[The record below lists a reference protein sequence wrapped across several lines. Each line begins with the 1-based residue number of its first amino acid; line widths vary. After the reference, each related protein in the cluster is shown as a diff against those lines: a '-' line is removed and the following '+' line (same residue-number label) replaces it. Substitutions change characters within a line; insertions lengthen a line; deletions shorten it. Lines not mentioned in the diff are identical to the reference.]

1 MDKENNLNS
10 INLLEKNI
18 NNLYNTNKIQINSII
33 EDINEL
39 SGLELNNYT
48 QNNITNYI
56 INYPIQ
62 NFTYS
67 KFTEKISRKK
77 YDEIN
82 IKYNDKEE
90 IEKYKENIHFLKE
103 QVLNT
108 QTLPITDQM
117 NAIICENQTLK
128 EVLNDIEN
136 EMLKPDTNVNERNVA
151 VIKIKQKQI
160 GIYENKLDE
169 LYKNTIQKPL
179 DLDNKNEDA
188 IDISNEII
196 KNRLLYNCYKLDY
209 EDKIKDLQN
218 DIDQLR
224 LNLLGVKHVDIT
236 EPTIEQHILE
246 IYDIMDNYLEDIENK
261 LRINYDN
268 NYIKFRSSNKKRSNS
283 RISTSSLSPSR
294 LIKTQ
299 LKSTKTPYRTS
310 KTPSGMAKTP
320 SRVLK
325 HNRENVDVD
334 KEMIYQG
341 LIYQE
346 KCSDI
351 LSEDKRAINQTSNII
366 GYLRG
371 DIRKQLDIIVQEC
384 HSYLLQ
390 KSLQMEHKIQEIYD
404 EKIRLKANAVVTA
417 EHKEKAYNEKIFDL
431 KKMYFS
437 EYKVGLTKKITK
449 LDKSFKEYQNNVSNA
464 LKIHKISAEKIK
476 EYSIIQYNS
485 LRDEKRQLVLKD
497 EIEESYKIQY
507 KNFTENFE
515 KIVKEQD
522 NRIKELEKLY
532 DKEKRKENNASVSKK
547 VIDDV
552 LDISKYYENQIK
564 SIETYYKKKYD
575 EIIRK
580 IDDENSNIDFDIF
593 LKNIPT
599 MNGYINSNVSTPLKI
614 NTKKLP
620 KYDSRRSTPSNRS
633 TPSSRNRKT
642 SLSKSSL
649 PLKTT
654 DVFRKEFRKNE

>member
-246 IYDIMDNYLEDIENK
+246 IYDIMDSYLEDIENK

-268 NYIKFRSSNKKRSNS
+268 NYIKFRSSNNKRSNS

-325 HNRENVDVD
+325 HKENVDID

-532 DKEKRKENNASVSKK
+532 DEEKRKENNASVSKK

>member
-128 EVLNDIEN
+128 EVLSDIEN

-246 IYDIMDNYLEDIENK
+246 IYDIMDSYLEDIENK

-299 LKSTKTPYRTS
+299 LKSTKTPFRTS
-310 KTPSGMAKTP
+310 KTPAGMAKTP

-325 HNRENVDVD
+325 HKENVDID

-476 EYSIIQYNS
+476 EYSIIQFNS
-485 LRDEKRQLVLKD
+485 LRDEKIQLVLKD

-532 DKEKRKENNASVSKK
+532 DEEKRKENNASVSKK